1 MATGGVKMSGPVCLI
16 ENVSGKLQI
25 NQKAVD
31 ILSGINQPVVVASIV
46 GMYRTGKS
54 YLMNKLAGQ
63 KKGFSLGSTI
73 QSHTKG
79 IWMWCVPHPMRDG
92 QTLVL
97 LDTEGLGDVE
107 KGDNKNDNW
116 IFALAVLLSSTLIYN
131 SMGTINND
139 AVQNLHYVTELTELI
154 KVKSKQEDPD
164 ESSEFAR
171 FFPSFVWAVR
181 DFSLQLELNG
191 RPVTADEYLE
201 NSLKL
206 KPGVNKNVQNYNL
219 PRECIRNYFPKRKCF
234 VFERPSTVEC
244 MRKLE
249 EMDESKLEKGFIEE
263 TKKFYN
269 FIMRETS
276 VKTLSG
282 GITVT
287 GRLLGNLATTYVD
300 AILSGSVPCL
310 ENAVLALAQ
319 IENSTA
325 ISLAVAHY
333 CEEMDKRAKLPTSTQ
348 AELSDVHLQCE
359 KEAVKIF
366 MERSFKDEDQKYYLE
381 LMKLLE
387 EQYTLVCQRNE
398 KESREVCSS
407 LLQNLSKKMREAQN
421 AGNYMK
427 PGGFKIY
434 QVDLEGVIRDYK
446 GNPRK
451 GIMADTVLNEF
462 LRAKESEGKGILN
475 ADKSLSAQEKQI
487 KEEQTKRLAT
497 ERENEVIK
505 KQQEILQ
512 KRIEDQK
519 KAFDENIKQL
529 QKKCEEEQKKAKE
542 ESERFLNVRLKE
554 QQQLLE
560 EGFEKK
566 AGLLNEEINR
576 LKQEVANESK
586 PSLFGQILDTVGSAA
601 TLFMP
606 GIGGKLLGVGTSLLS
621 KLF

>member
-1 MATGGVKMSGPVCLI
+1 MATGGVKMSGPMCLI

-31 ILSGINQPVVVASIV
+31 ILSGINQPVVVAAIV

-92 QTLVL
+92 HTLVL

-107 KGDNKNDNW
+107 KGDDKNDNW

-131 SMGTINND
+131 SIGTINND

-154 KVKSKQEDPD
+154 KVKSKQEGPD

-181 DFSLQLELNG
+181 DFSLQLELDG

-206 KPGVNKNVQNYNL
+206 KPGVSKNVQTYNL
-219 PRECIRNYFPKRKCF
+219 PRECIRNYFPRRKCF

-276 VKTLSG
+276 IKTLSG

-300 AILSGSVPCL
+300 AILSGSIPCL

-333 CEEMDKRAKLPTSTQ
+333 REEMDKRAKLPTSTQ
-348 AELSDVHLQCE
+348 AELSDVHHQCE

-366 MERSFKDEDQKYYLE
+366 MERSFKDDEQKYYLE
-381 LMKLLE
+381 LM
-387 EQYTLVCQRNE
+387 V
-398 KESREVCSS
+398 
-407 LLQNLSKKMREAQN
+407 
-421 AGNYMK
+421 
-427 PGGFKIY
+427 
-434 QVDLEGVIRDYK
+434 
-446 GNPRK
+446 
-451 GIMADTVLNEF
+451 
-462 LRAKESEGKGILN
+462 
-475 ADKSLSAQEKQI
+475 
-487 KEEQTKRLAT
+487 
-497 ERENEVIK
+497 
-505 KQQEILQ
+505 
-512 KRIEDQK
+512 
-519 KAFDENIKQL
+519 
-529 QKKCEEEQKKAKE
+529 
-542 ESERFLNVRLKE
+542 
-554 QQQLLE
+554 
-560 EGFEKK
+560 
-566 AGLLNEEINR
+566 
-576 LKQEVANESK
+576 
-586 PSLFGQILDTVGSAA
+586 
-601 TLFMP
+601 
-606 GIGGKLLGVGTSLLS
+606 
-621 KLF
+621 